1 MRPTNIP
8 IKTII
13 LVRYRIFC
21 MMALAI
27 VLLTECCTFCFS
39 AGAAEL
45 PGDLAK
51 FTTQYCVDC
60 HSADTSEGNFD
71 LSSLSFDLDN
81 RDHFKTWVTVFDRVS
96 KGEMPPEGEVQPEDN
111 ERQGFKSNL
120 SQSLTAAERERIA
133 KEGRSTQRR
142 MNRFEY
148 ENTVRDLLHAPWLQ
162 LKELLP
168 EDGEAFHFNKVGDAL
183 DMSHVQM
190 ARYLVAAEYALR
202 EVIAKQVARPETAT
216 TRYYAREQDSF
227 VRNIIKYKSEPERI
241 VIPILGYQ
249 SQPEIFAKKAPVSVG
264 ESDPVQRELEAF
276 VEIAS
281 QYESY
286 EMDFDKFKAPT
297 AGRYKL
303 RFKTYTVQVGPTKP
317 EKDERWW
324 IPDLEDVSIGKRT
337 EPVSIY
343 AETPPRQLRL
353 VGKFDTLPEPTV
365 HELDVWLLEGES
377 IRPDCSRFYR
387 ARQGAG
393 RFRNPNA
400 TPEGAPGIAYQWME
414 VEGPIFA
421 SWPSEG
427 HRLLFGDLPVIEL
440 PGIAEPDVDSEPPL
454 DGLKTIDVD
463 SNAPYV
469 DSERLLKRFMEAA
482 SRRPV
487 QDVEVQRFL
496 PLVHQSLK
504 AGRTFVDSMCIAYK
518 AILCSPEFIW
528 LQEEPGALDEYAL
541 ASRLSYFLTNA
552 APDQELTALANRG
565 QLHEP
570 AVLRSQTD
578 RLLHSPKSAQFINA
592 FLDYWLD
599 LRKITGAA
607 PDPILYGDYYL
618 DDLLMESALEET
630 QAFFSELVRENL
642 PARNIVDSDFVM
654 VNERLAKLYE
664 LPSFEGVKIRRV
676 TLPPNSSRG
685 GIMTQASV
693 LKVTADGIS
702 TSPVLRGAWIMERIV
717 GKPSLPPPKNVA
729 VIEPDTRGT
738 TTIRQ
743 QLDKHREVDTCA
755 FCHKDID
762 PPGFAMESFDVAGGW
777 RERYRATNDNKDQA
791 EPGIGHGGQALL
803 FHYALPVDPSG
814 VLPDGRSFADV
825 REFKQLLLADES
837 QIARNLVQQLLVYAT
852 GTPMLFSDRQAVE
865 NILDRARDSEF
876 GTRTLIHEL
885 IQSELFRSK

>member
-1 MRPTNIP
+1 MFIRACYY
-8 IKTII
+8 I
-13 LVRYRIFC
+13 LLQ
-21 MMALAI
+21 MALA
-27 VLLTECCTFCFS
+27 VALLANNVD
-39 AGAAEL
+39 AGEV
-45 PGDLAK
+45 PDGITK
-51 FTTQYCVDC
+51 FATQYCVDC
-60 HSADTSEGNFD
+60 HNAETRSGNFD

-81 RDHFKTWVTVFDRVS
+81 RNRFTTWVKVFDRVS
-96 KGEMPPEGEVQPEDN
+96 KGEMPPEGETQPDEN
-111 ERQGFKSNL
+111 ERQVFKSNL
-120 SQSLTAAERERIA
+120 SQLLTTAERERIA

-142 MNRFEY
+142 LNRFEY
-148 ENTVRDLLHAPWLQ
+148 ENTVRDLLHTPWLQ
-162 LKELLP
+162 IKDLLP
-168 EDGEAFHFNKVGDAL
+168 EDGEAYHFNKVGDAL
-183 DMSHVQM
+183 DMSHVQLS
-190 ARYLVAAEYALR
+190 RYLVAAEYALHQ
-202 EVIAKQVARPETAT
+202 VIAKQMESPESTTA
-216 TRYYAREQDSF
+216 RYYTREQASF
-227 VRNIIKYKSEPERI
+227 VRNIVKFKSEPERI
-241 VIPILGYQ
+241 VIPILGYH

-286 EMDFDKFKAPT
+286 EMDFDKFKAAT
-297 AGRYKL
+297 SGRYKL

-337 EPVSIY
+337 EPISIY

-353 VGKFDTLPEPTV
+353 VGKFDTQPEPTV

-400 TPEGAPGIAYQWME
+400 TLEGAPGIAFQWME
-414 VEGPIFA
+414 VEGPILE

-427 HRLLFGDLPVIEL
+427 HRLLFGDLPVVERPIIESCVAL
-440 PGIAEPDVDSEPPL
+440 SRSNMSGSM
-454 DGLKTIDVD
+454 TIDVD
-463 SNAPYV
+463 SKAPYV
-469 DSERLLKRFMEAA
+469 DSSRLLKCFMEAA

-487 QDVEVQRFL
+487 PDAEVQRFL
-496 PLVHQSLK
+496 PLAHQSLK
-504 AGRTFVDSMCIAYK
+504 SGRPFVDSMCVAYK
-518 AILCSPEFIW
+518 AVLCSPEFIC
-528 LQEEPGALDEYAL
+528 LQEEPGPLDDYAL

-552 APDQELTALANRG
+552 APDQELIELANRG

-570 AVLRSQTD
+570 AVLRLQTE
-578 RLLHSPKSAQFINA
+578 RLLNSPKSAQFINS

-618 DDLLMESALEET
+618 DDLLTESALEET

-654 VNERLAKLYE
+654 VNERLAKLYD
-664 LPSFEGVKIRRV
+664 LPLFEGVKIRRV
-676 TLPPNSSRG
+676 SLPPNSPRG

-693 LKVTADGIS
+693 LKVTADGIA

-717 GKPSLPPPKNVA
+717 GKPSPPPPKNIVG
-729 VIEPDTRGT
+729 VEPDTRGT

-743 QLDKHREVDTCA
+743 QLAKHREVDTCGL
-755 FCHKDID
+755 CHKDID

-777 RERYRATNDNKDQA
+777 RDRYRATNDNKGQA

-803 FHYALPVDPSG
+803 FHYALPVDSSG
-814 VLPDGRSFADV
+814 VLPDGRPFADA
-825 REFKQLLLADES
+825 REFKQLLLTDEP
-837 QIARNLVQQLLVYAT
+837 QIARNLVQQLLIYGT

-865 NILDRARDSEF
+865 DILGRARDSEF
-876 GTRTLIHEL
+876 GTRSLIHEL
-885 IQSELFRSK
+885 IQSELFLSK